1 MEQNILEQIL
11 DGTLEPTDLPLET
24 LRKITDNFSRNRI
37 IGEGGFGTVYK
48 VTYITLLLVIIRYFE
63 S

>member
-48 VTYITLLLVIIRYFE
+48 VTYITLLLVIIR
-63 S
+63 

>member
-48 VTYITLLLVIIRYFE
+48 VTYITLLLVIIRK
-63 S
+63 

>member
-11 DGTLEPTDLPLET
+11 DGTMEPTDLPLEI

-48 VTYITLLLVIIRYFE
+48 VISNPIFSENSVL